1 MNQPKIL
8 VVDDDKEIV
17 GAIKKRLEMED
28 YEIITAYDGLEA
40 MDILME
46 QEVQLLII
54 DVMMPKMDGLSATMK
69 IRESK
74 NIPIIILS
82 AKTEES
88 DKILG
93 LSMGADDY
101 ISKPFRPDE
110 LVARVKSQLR
120 RYMQFGGMNAAE
132 SNKEQIIN
140 GGLILDMKGKRMM
153 VDGEPVK
160 LTATEYKIVSL
171 LMNNLGRVFSAD
183 EIYERVWNEEA
194 YATENTVMVHIRR
207 IREKIE
213 IEKPDG
219 QIEVVHAAKE
229 IKATQTTIP
238 FFKSN
243 NFDYADLVGFM
254 GEHAQTAGWILFV
267 IITIFVVTAV
277 SNGAN
282 LNDGMDGMAAGN
294 SAIIGL
300 TLGILAYVSSHIE
313 YAGYLNIMYIPGS
326 EELVIF
332 ICAFIG
338 ALIGF
343 LWYNAYPAQVFMGD
357 TGSLTIG
364 GIIAVYAII
373 IHKELLIPIL
383 CGIFLVENL
392 SVILQRLYYKAGK
405 RKGVK
410 QRLFKRTPIHDHFRT
425 SMSLIEPGC
434 SVVFTKPDKLFHES
448 KITIRFWIVT
458 IVLAAITIITL
469 KIR

>member
-40 MDILME
+40 MDVLME
-46 QEVQLLII
+46 QEVQLMII

-93 LSMGADDY
+93 LSMGADY

-160 LTATEYKIVSL
+160 LTAMEYRILLL
-171 LMNNLGRVFSAD
+171 LMKHPGRVFSAD

-213 IEKPDG
+213 IDAKNPRYLKVVWGIGYKIEK
-219 QIEVVHAAKE
+219 
-229 IKATQTTIP
+229 
-238 FFKSN
+238 
-243 NFDYADLVGFM
+243 
-254 GEHAQTAGWILFV
+254 
-267 IITIFVVTAV
+267 
-277 SNGAN
+277 
-282 LNDGMDGMAAGN
+282 MD
-294 SAIIGL
+294 
-300 TLGILAYVSSHIE
+300 
-313 YAGYLNIMYIPGS
+313 
-326 EELVIF
+326 
-332 ICAFIG
+332 
-338 ALIGF
+338 
-343 LWYNAYPAQVFMGD
+343 
-357 TGSLTIG
+357 
-364 GIIAVYAII
+364 
-373 IHKELLIPIL
+373 
-383 CGIFLVENL
+383 
-392 SVILQRLYYKAGK
+392 
-405 RKGVK
+405 
-410 QRLFKRTPIHDHFRT
+410 
-425 SMSLIEPGC
+425 
-434 SVVFTKPDKLFHES
+434 
-448 KITIRFWIVT
+448 
-458 IVLAAITIITL
+458 
-469 KIR
+469 